1 MIADTPDK
9 EMEMSTENAPQ
20 VEMVS
25 ELPELPRSMIQVYVA
40 TDYGTVPT

>member
-1 MIADTPDK
+1 MIADTPTK

-25 ELPELPRSMIQVYVA
+25 DEMVSAYCDAVAEYLGIKPRA
-40 TDYGTVPT
+40 